1 MPDPTPLLA
10 PAERLADRFRSMPQS
25 KLTQFAPLGLGLARR
40 LADLAQ
46 QLEGLPVREL
56 PDAGVFAVGDQI
68 ALAAHDLAAALAG
81 TGSAAEPEPES
92 GAGSGAGSGGG
103 SGSRPG
109 SRSGSLSGSDSG
121 FDSGSETGFGP
132 GDEAGAEP
140 EQAGAGEA
148 VLAEALALVA
158 ELAQRLATTRSARM

>member
-25 KLTQFAPLGLGLARR
+25 KLTQFAPLGLRLARR
-40 LADLAQ
+40 LAVLAQ

-81 TGSAAEPEPES
+81 TAAGAEPDAEPDPDSGFES
-92 GAGSGAGSGGG
+92 GSGSGSGSGVG
-103 SGSRPG
+103 SGSR
-109 SRSGSLSGSDSG
+109 SG
-121 FDSGSETGFGP
+121 FDP
-132 GDEAGAEP
+132 GTEPGAEP
-140 EQAGAGEA
+140 GQAGAGEA
-148 VLAEALALVA
+148 ALAEALALLA
-158 ELAQRLATTRSARM
+158 ELAQRLATTRSAMM

>member
-68 ALAAHDLAAALAG
+68 ALAAHDLGAAL
-81 TGSAAEPEPES
+81 
-92 GAGSGAGSGGG
+92 
-103 SGSRPG
+103 R
-109 SRSGSLSGSDSG
+109 
-121 FDSGSETGFGP
+121 
-132 GDEAGAEP
+132 EAGGDAENQSG
-140 EQAGAGEA
+140 EEAEA
-148 VLAEALALVA
+148 VLAASVALVGA
-158 ELAQRLATTRSARM
+158 VTRKL

>member
-81 TGSAAEPEPES
+81 TGSAAEPEPEP
-92 GAGSGAGSGGG
+92 GAGSGAGS
-103 SGSRPG
+103 G

-121 FDSGSETGFGP
+121 FDSGAETGFGP

>member
-81 TGSAAEPEPES
+81 TGSAAEPEPEPEP

-103 SGSRPG
+103 SG

>member
-81 TGSAAEPEPES
+81 TGSAAEPEP

-103 SGSRPG
+103 SGSRSG
-109 SRSGSLSGSDSG
+109 SLSGSLSGSDSG
-121 FDSGSETGFGP
+121 AETGFGP